1 MKRHYLLF
9 LALTSTLLFGC
20 KTAKVTVP
28 VDFTNYEIKAL
39 NQGTEGT
46 VLMKVYSYGYT
57 VDNAIQR
64 AKMDAV
70 HAVLFK
76 GVPGSNVSR
85 PMVKKG
91 RSAHK
96 DYFDNFFGL
105 YKVKGS
111 KRKMIDPLD
120 INEIFNA
127 PYKQYVQISNDG
139 SVDPSDRLRIGNKY
153 KVGVV
158 VSVNQRELRKKMET
172 DHIIRS
178 LGTGF

>member
-1 MKRHYLLF
+1 MKLNTILLF
-9 LALTSTLLFGC
+9 VLVTSLFSC
-20 KTAKVTVP
+20 KSTKITVP
-28 VDFTNYEIKAL
+28 VDFTNYEVKAL

-64 AKMDAV
+64 AKMDAI

-76 GVPGSNVSR
+76 GIPGSNVSR
-85 PMVKKG
+85 PLVKKG
-91 RSAHK
+91 RAAHK
-96 DYFDNFFGL
+96 DYFDTFFGL
-105 YKVKGS
+105 YKVKGG

-158 VSVNQRELRKKMET
+158 ISVNLRELREKMQK

-178 LGTGF
+178 LNTGF